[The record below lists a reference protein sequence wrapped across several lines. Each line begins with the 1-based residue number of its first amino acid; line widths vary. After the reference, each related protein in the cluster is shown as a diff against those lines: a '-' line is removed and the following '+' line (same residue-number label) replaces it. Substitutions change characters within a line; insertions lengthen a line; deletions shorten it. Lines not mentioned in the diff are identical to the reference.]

1 MGSEEVGAEGSGKRG
16 AGGRQ
21 RSGVGEGLTGAGA
34 PEEVQGRKAPVAR
47 PAALPPNRPAMKRL
61 WKAAGV
67 AEDRDFINWGQFNS
81 ECIRST
87 HFHMPQSHFWCPES
101 LYIVP
106 AAFPIGQGP
115 RKASLRGLNPKCW
128 FYLHQILNN

>member
-67 AEDRDFINWGQFNS
+67 AEDRDFKLYFTVIHLNVKYPHVASGCPIQRAALATDNDACHRHTFTLYNWA
-81 ECIRST
+81 
-87 HFHMPQSHFWCPES
+87 QS
-101 LYIVP
+101 
-106 AAFPIGQGP
+106 P
-115 RKASLRGLNPKCW
+115 RGTEGLA
-128 FYLHQILNN
+128 